1 MENFAVNAL
10 HVVLQSSMLPGEFI
24 WISNKDFGN
33 VKKIVKRNRKTLE
46 LLTSSF
52 RKKEKSVA
60 NTEKQ
65 IVAPILSG

>member
-10 HVVLQSSMLPGEFI
+10 LAVLQSSILPGEFSG
-24 WISNKDFGN
+24 ISNNDFGN

-46 LLTSSF
+46 LLTSLF

-60 NTEKQ
+60 NTEK
-65 IVAPILSG
+65 

>member
-10 HVVLQSSMLPGEFI
+10 LVVLQSSMLPGEFI
-24 WISNKDFGN
+24 WISNKDSGN